1 MGKKSKLGKIIDM
14 HGLSQKEL
22 AMAVNVTPAS
32 VNRWCNITD
41 GRHTQFEYK
50 LIPEIINF
58 FKSKGLTDIR
68 PNEILDL
75 EQFGIEKESL
85 KIKGEI
91 ITENALPGQIRLL
104 QEDSSYNPKF
114 NMSGDFY
121 LIRERKNTNHL
132 WYYIIDNSIKYKPD
146 DNLLID
152 LPGVVYFK
160 NQVNRQP
167 ILMSKISRNGN
178 ILSNDLDSGLLA
190 LEEFKME
197 NISFVQLAL
206 GVEYSK

>member
-1 MGKKSKLGKIIDM
+1 
-14 HGLSQKEL
+14 
-22 AMAVNVTPAS
+22 
-32 VNRWCNITD
+32 
-41 GRHTQFEYK
+41 
-50 LIPEIINF
+50 
-58 FKSKGLTDIR
+58 
-68 PNEILDL
+68 
-75 EQFGIEKESL
+75 
-85 KIKGEI
+85 
-91 ITENALPGQIRLL
+91 
-104 QEDSSYNPKF
+104 
-114 NMSGDFY
+114 MSGDFY